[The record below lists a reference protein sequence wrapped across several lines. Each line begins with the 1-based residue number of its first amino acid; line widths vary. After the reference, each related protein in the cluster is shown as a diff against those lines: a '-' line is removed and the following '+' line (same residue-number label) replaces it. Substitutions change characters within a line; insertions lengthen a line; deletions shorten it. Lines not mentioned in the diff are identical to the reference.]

1 MNANTLSIQFPKS
14 LHKNLHELAQ
24 REGIS
29 VDQFV
34 ASAVAEK
41 IAALTTESYLAE
53 RAHRAS
59 RANYEAALAE
69 VPDVE
74 PEPFDNLPES

>member
-1 MNANTLSIQFPKS
+1 MNTLSIQFPNS
-14 LHKNLHELAQ
+14 LHKSLRELAE

-29 VDQFV
+29 IDQFV

-53 RAHRAS
+53 RARRAS
-59 RANYEAALAE
+59 RAKYEAALAE

-74 PEPFDNLPES
+74 PEPYDKLPESE

>member
-1 MNANTLSIQFPKS
+1 MNTLSIQFPKS
-14 LHKNLHELAQ
+14 LHRNLRELTE

-29 VDQFV
+29 IDQFV

-41 IAALTTESYLAE
+41 IAALTTESYPAK
-53 RAHRAS
+53 RAGRAS
-59 RANYEAALAE
+59 RAKYEAALAE

-74 PEPFDNLPES
+74 PEAYDKLPET

>member
-1 MNANTLSIQFPKS
+1 MNVSTLSIQFPKS
-14 LHKNLHELAQ
+14 LQKNLHELAQ

-34 ASAVAEK
+34 ATAVAEK
-41 IAALTTESYLAE
+41 IAALTTESYLTE
-53 RAHRAS
+53 RAS
-59 RANYEAALAE
+59 RASRAKYEAALAE

-74 PEPFDNLPES
+74 PEPFDKLPEA